1 MMMAWETF
9 IEGFSKKAVTKI
21 RKSGETPNSWR
32 LYDFLYICS
41 VYTNLSNNYAMAK
54 FEITVRKNGEF
65 QFNLKASNGEV
76 ILTSEGYTTKAAC
89 LNGAESVKKNAV
101 EEKRFEKLV
110 AKNGKPY
117 FNLKATNGQI
127 IGQSQMYASERNR
140 NNGIASVMKNAPAA
154 EIVEMI

>member
-1 MMMAWETF
+1 
-9 IEGFSKKAVTKI
+9 
-21 RKSGETPNSWR
+21 
-32 LYDFLYICS
+32 
-41 VYTNLSNNYAMAK
+41 MAK

-76 ILTSEGYTTKAAC
+76 ILTSEGYTTKSAC
-89 LNGAESVKKNAV
+89 LNGVESVKKNAL

-117 FNLKATNGQI
+117 FTLKATNGQI

-140 NNGIASVMKNAPAA
+140 NNGIASVMKNAPVA
-154 EIVEMI
+154 EIVERYPTAVQGIPTKMLRSVRGAKFFFRSRKNNL